1 MEEVIRPI
9 VTIFPT
15 VARMESSHSS
25 SLGVLGGPA
34 CAPDANSSS
43 PGRHPRQC
51 RLLFGR
57 SLLSV
62 QVYGDL
68 FELRDPGHGGGGFY
82 TGCDRKTLA
91 LVHGGRA
98 VVYNISF
105 VLCLSAFI
113 SIKV

>member
-1 MEEVIRPI
+1 VCSAARLAHPTLTPLPPAAILASVAFFSVAHFLVFKYTATFSSC
-9 VTIFPT
+9 VT
-15 VARMESSHSS
+15 
-25 SLGVLGGPA
+25 
-34 CAPDANSSS
+34 
-43 PGRHPRQC
+43 PGM
-51 RLLFGR
+51 
-57 SLLSV
+57 
-62 QVYGDL
+62 
-68 FELRDPGHGGGGFY
+68 GGGGFY